1 VKSDDFEYLRALL
14 HKQSGL
20 VVNPEK
26 VYLLESRLTPL
37 ARRLGMDGLDDLVTK
52 VRSTNDKT
60 LITEI
65 TEAMTTNESFF
76 FRDKTPF
83 DNLKNIV
90 LPYLHKTRADRKRI
104 RIWCAAASSG
114 QEPYSIALSFKE
126 EAAKW
131 AGWNIEIVATDICN
145 KVLNKAREGEY
156 SQFEVQRGLPVML
169 MMKYFEQRGDVWKI
183 SDEIRNMVTF
193 KYLNLL
199 HPFAGMGVFDV
210 IFCRNVLIYFDQDTK
225 KTVLQ
230 SMRSTLSSD
239 GTMFLGTA
247 ETVLGISDLYKP
259 VKGMRGMY
267 VPADIQA
274 EPLAAYTPKV

>member
-1 VKSDDFEYLRALL
+1 MKSDDFEYLRALL

>member
-1 VKSDDFEYLRALL
+1 MNNDDFEYLRALL

-37 ARRLGMDGLDDLVTK
+37 ARRLGMDGLDALVTK
-52 VRSTNDKT
+52 VRATNDKS
-60 LITEI
+60 LVTEI

-83 DNLKNIV
+83 DNLKNVV
-90 LPYLHKTRADRKRI
+90 LPHLKKVRADRKRI

-114 QEPYSIALSFKE
+114 QEPYSIALTFKE
-126 EAAKW
+126 NAAEW

-145 KVLNKAREGEY
+145 KVLNKAQDGEY
-156 SQFEVQRGLPVML
+156 SQFEVQRGLPVTL
-169 MMKYFEQRGDVWKI
+169 MMKYFEQKGDVWKI
-183 SDEIRNMVTF
+183 SDEIRKMVTF

-210 IFCRNVLIYFDQDTK
+210 IFCRNVLIYFDQAT
-225 KTVLQ
+225 
-230 SMRSTLSSD
+230 
-239 GTMFLGTA
+239 
-247 ETVLGISDLYKP
+247 
-259 VKGMRGMY
+259 
-267 VPADIQA
+267 
-274 EPLAAYTPKV
+274 